1 MKITNIE
8 KIKISIFA
16 VSFLFISFL
25 LVNSTFSQE
34 KFFFING
41 ILSSTQL
48 IISVH
53 LTISYN
59 RIGYRTTLVLNIILF
74 LLSFVGFVIM
84 KQTAALTGFIT
95 PVIAIVITTFIH
107 NTLKDLKFTTDRLN
121 ELAYYDCLTG
131 LPNRQV
137 ILDTLQKMTS
147 YRGEIK
153 NNFTVIFADLDNFSD
168 INDSLGHDA
177 GDILL
182 KDVSRRWKRH
192 IKNGNLF
199 GRWGGDEFVFIIRNV
214 TFDNSHVISILNKLQ
229 NELDKPFLFE
239 SQKIYLTSSF
249 GAATFPSDSQNALDL
264 LKYSDIA
271 MYKAKSNNKNNYV
284 FFNSNMEK
292 ELLEKSSIENNL
304 KGAITNKEFYLVFQ
318 PILDC
323 KKKNIRGFEVLTR
336 WNSKELGEISPE
348 VFIPLA
354 EKNNFINELG
364 NWIIKEALLKFK
376 KLKETSEEKLILS
389 INVSLHQFMDPGFI
403 SFLKNVLLDLEVEP
417 SEIELEIT
425 ESVFVVYPDHVK
437 KVLNKIKEMGVS
449 ISLDDFGTGY
459 SSLVSLQNL
468 PIDILKL
475 DREFIKNI
483 NENNKISFIDEINS
497 IAHKLGIK
505 TIAEGIETE
514 YQINFLHAHGCDLVQ
529 GFYFSKP
536 LVFEDALKYI
546 EKYKKTGSPL

>member
-1 MKITNIE
+1 MNITNIE
-8 KIKISIFA
+8 KIKISISA
-16 VSFLFISFL
+16 ISFLFISFL

-34 KFFFING
+34 SNFFING

-48 IISVH
+48 VISVH

-59 RIGYRTTLVLNIILF
+59 RIGYRTTLFLNIILL
-74 LLSFVGFVIM
+74 LLSFIGFVIM
-84 KQTAALTGFIT
+84 KQTAALAGFIT
-95 PVIAIVITTFIH
+95 PIIAIIITTFIH

-121 ELAYYDCLTG
+121 ELAYYDYLTG

-147 YRGEIK
+147 YKDEIK
-153 NNFTVIFADLDNFSD
+153 NNFTVIFADLDNFSN

-192 IKNGNLF
+192 IKSGNLI
-199 GRWGGDEFVFIIRNV
+199 GRWGGDEFVFIIKNI
-214 TFDNSHVISILNKLQ
+214 TFDNYHVISILNKLQ

-249 GAATFPSDSQNALDL
+249 GAATFPTDAQNSEDL

-284 FFNSNMEK
+284 FFNSTMEK
-292 ELLEKSSIENNL
+292 ELLEKSALENNL
-304 KGAITNKEFYLVFQ
+304 KGALNNNEFYLVFQ
-318 PILDC
+318 PILEC

-354 EKNNFINELG
+354 EKNNLINELG

-376 KLKETSEEKLILS
+376 KLSEISEEKLTLS
-389 INVSLHQFMDPGFI
+389 INISLHQFMDSSFTQ
-403 SFLKNVLLDLEVEP
+403 FLKNTISDLNIEP
-417 SEIELEIT
+417 SDIELEIT

-437 KVLNKIKEMGVS
+437 KVLNKIKELGIS

-468 PIDILKL
+468 PIDILKI
-475 DREFIKNI
+475 DREFINNI
-483 NENNKISFIDEINS
+483 NKNNTITFIDEIIS
-497 IAHKLGIK
+497 IAHKLGIN
-505 TIAEGIETE
+505 TVAEGVETD
-514 YQINFLHAHGCDLVQ
+514 YQIKFLQNYNCDFVQ

-536 LVFEDALKYI
+536 LIFEDAIGYI
-546 EKYKKTGSPL
+546 KKYKKTGSPL